1 METINSNGNNNHQST
16 ELNGKTCL
24 VTGGSRGIGRAIVTA
39 MANAGA
45 DVAFTYQTSKES
57 AEALAQTIAK
67 DKAVRCKAYQ
77 ANVASPEAMQEVVK
91 QVLTEFGP
99 ITILVNNAGITRDKS
114 FLKMTRNMWD
124 EVMRVNLDGV
134 FYTTQLVANDM
145 VGAGWGR
152 IINIS
157 SIVGQTGNF
166 GQTNYAAT
174 KGAIISF
181 TESLAREL
189 ARKGITVNAVA
200 PGFVETDMVSGMP
213 EAALNQ
219 VKAMTPMGRL
229 GKPEEIAEAVVF
241 LASPRASYV
250 TGQVLGVNG
259 GMYM

>member
-1 METINSNGNNNHQST
+1 METDISCNNHQT
-16 ELNGKTCL
+16 DELKGKVCF

-45 DVAFTYQTSKES
+45 DVAFTYQTSKEA
-57 AEALAQTIAK
+57 AETLANTLTAQKGI
-67 DKAVRCKAYQ
+67 RCRAYQ
-77 ANVASPEAMQEVVK
+77 ANVASAEEMQKVIQQAIK
-91 QVLTEFGP
+91 DLGP
-99 ITILVNNAGITRDKS
+99 ISILVNNAGITRDRS
-114 FLKMTRNMWD
+114 FLKMTKSMWD
-124 EVMRVNLDGV
+124 EVMRVDLDGV
-134 FYTTQLVANDM
+134 FTTTQLIAQDM

-166 GQTNYAAT
+166 GQTNYAAA
-174 KGAIISF
+174 KGALISF

-200 PGFVETDMVSGMP
+200 PGFIETDMVSGMP

-229 GKPEEIAEAVVF
+229 GKPEEIADAVVF

>member
-1 METINSNGNNNHQST
+1 MK
-16 ELNGKTCL
+16 ELQGKVSL
-24 VTGGSRGIGRAIVTA
+24 VTGGSRGIGRAIATA
-39 MANAGA
+39 LADAGA
-45 DVAFTYQTSKES
+45 DVVFTYQHSRES
-57 AEALAQTIAK
+57 AEALV
-67 DKAVRCKAYQ
+67 KALTEKGVRCKAYQ
-77 ANVASPEAMQEVVK
+77 ANVASAEEMKNVVQ
-91 QVLTEFGP
+91 QVIQEFGH
-99 ITILVNNAGITRDKS
+99 IAILVNNAGINRDRS
-114 FLKMTRNMWD
+114 FLKMTKDMWE
-124 EVMRVNLDGV
+124 EVMHVDLDGV
-134 FYTTQLVANDM
+134 FYTTQFVAQDM
-145 VGAGWGR
+145 VGNGGWGR

-166 GQTNYAAT
+166 GQTNYAAA

-200 PGFVETDMVSGMP
+200 PGFIETDMVSGMP

-229 GKPEEIAEAVVF
+229 GKPEEIADAVVF

>member
-1 METINSNGNNNHQST
+1 
-16 ELNGKTCL
+16 
-24 VTGGSRGIGRAIVTA
+24 
-39 MANAGA
+39 
-45 DVAFTYQTSKES
+45 
-57 AEALAQTIAK
+57 
-67 DKAVRCKAYQ
+67 
-77 ANVASPEAMQEVVK
+77 MQNVVK

-114 FLKMTRNMWD
+114 FLKMTKSMWD
-124 EVMRVNLDGV
+124 EVMSVNLDGV
-134 FYTTQLVANDM
+134 FYTTQLVAQDM
-145 VGAGWGR
+145 VGTGWGR

-166 GQTNYAAT
+166 GQANYAAT
-174 KGAIISF
+174 KGAVISF

-189 ARKGITVNAVA
+189 ARKGVTVNAVA
-200 PGFVETDMVSGMP
+200 PGFIETDMVQGMG
-213 EAALNQ
+213 ETAVNQ

-229 GKPEEIAEAVVF
+229 GKPEEIADAVVF